1 MTDKEEI
8 FLIILQNSL
17 TFPLKHKVKPRFAEN
32 QIKTDTVMEK
42 AIQKAGCISEKDSNK
57 CTK

>member
-8 FLIILQNSL
+8 FLIILQNCL
-17 TFPLKHKVKPRFAEN
+17 NFHLKHMVKPRFAEN
-32 QIKTDTVMEK
+32 QIKTHTVMEK
-42 AIQKAGCISEKDSNK
+42 TIQKAGHISEKDSNK